1 MNWKLK
7 PVTFTDLDDC
17 VANLS
22 RLGRVDD
29 RHSSQRFGQGP
40 LVAHRDFQA
49 TIGRQK
55 IKLGH
60 YRPVC
65 RLHGS
70 NMHQDQMSLDG

>member
-29 RHSSQRFGQGP
+29 RHSSERFRQGP
-40 LVAHRDFQA
+40 LVAIAIFKPPLVD
-49 TIGRQK
+49 K
-55 IKLGH
+55 K
-60 YRPVC
+60 
-65 RLHGS
+65 S
-70 NMHQDQMSLDG
+70 N